1 MKLKRIV
8 SCALALA
15 LTLCLALPCA
25 SRAQAV
31 PFPDIADSE
40 TADNVEVLRMLG
52 VIDGIGGQFQ
62 RMAGDV
68 AACIALRRLGP
79 FEQPF
84 RNQRVE
90 RTRQRPAE
98 RGIRIGFYWKRGRSG
113 GSGFSAG
120 EGAIQQAVRVVERR
134 TKDLS
139 AGEILPCGGN
149 APQHAHG

>member
-1 MKLKRIV
+1 MSRQ
-8 SCALALA
+8 
-15 LTLCLALPCA
+15 A
-25 SRAQAV
+25 S
-31 PFPDIADSE
+31 PS
-40 TADNVEVLRMLG
+40 
-52 VIDGIGGQFQ
+52 DGSG
-62 RMAGDV
+62 RSSSPSATS
-68 AACIALRRLGP
+68 ASSA
-79 FEQPF
+79 
-84 RNQRVE
+84 
-90 RTRQRPAE
+90 RPAE